1 MRHLRD
7 DEIVDALDGALS
19 ESRERHLGSCAAC
32 RREVDAAAD
41 MTSRAAEVDVPEP
54 SPLFWEHFQARVR
67 LAVDEE
73 PPPLLRASR
82 TWSLRWATT
91 AAVLLVLLVAGW
103 IGRGDV
109 PSAAEPT
116 AAGMGRPVPAWE
128 LLERAADESV
138 WDEDVIGFEL
148 SPGTTERVLATLST
162 DERQVLAQLIEAEL
176 SQSPR

>member
-19 ESRERHLGSCAAC
+19 ETRERHLASCAAC
-32 RREVDAAAD
+32 RREVDLVAD

-103 IGRGDV
+103 IWRADL
-109 PSAAEPT
+109 PSAAPT
-116 AAGMGRPVPAWE
+116 AADLERPVPAWE
-128 LLERAADESV
+128 LLERAADDSV
-138 WDEDVIGFEL
+138 WEEDVIGYEL